1 MKRNITLSALALSV
15 LLLGGC
21 AQDPGQMEYIGTES
35 AKTLALQ
42 AAGFTS
48 GQASFSN
55 ANMYSRNGID
65 YYEVSFSADGKD
77 YRYDIDAVTGVV
89 IENKVSSPVSKLLT
103 EEQAKTKALAHA
115 GLKAADVKFVECQL
129 ETDDGR
135 SVYDI
140 EFYSESAEYDYEI
153 DALTGEVLDVDHDAE
168 RYTPPAPSSPS
179 AQALLTE
186 EQAKAKALAH
196 AGLKAADVKFVECQL
211 DSDDGKTTYD
221 IEFYSGSKEYDY
233 EVDAYTGDIL
243 DVDYDAERYSPPK
256 NTSSGKKPSSGT
268 SASSGTKASI
278 TAEEAK
284 KLALAQVP
292 GATSKDI
299 REFETD
305 YDDGRLEY
313 EGTIVY
319 EEMEYE
325 FEIDGY
331 SGAIRSWDV
340 ESVYD

>member
-168 RYTPPAPSSPS
+168 RYTPPTPSSSSAPSSPS

-256 NTSSGKKPSSGT
+256 NTS
-268 SASSGTKASI
+268 
-278 TAEEAK
+278 
-284 KLALAQVP
+284 
-292 GATSKDI
+292 
-299 REFETD
+299 
-305 YDDGRLEY
+305 
-313 EGTIVY
+313 
-319 EEMEYE
+319 
-325 FEIDGY
+325 
-331 SGAIRSWDV
+331 
-340 ESVYD
+340 